1 MVNIVK
7 YCRNGIIPFDE
18 RFSQIKDI
26 QAKVRIAKRI
36 DRLSLGNA
44 GDHKQLD
51 AQLFEMRID
60 VGKGWR
66 VYYTQQGN
74 DIVLLM
80 LVGDKTQQQDDI
92 KQIRSWLNETN

>member
-1 MVNIVK
+1 MINIVK
-7 YCRNGIIPFDE
+7 YRRDDVIPFDE
-18 RFSQIKDI
+18 RFKQIKDI

-36 DRLSLGNA
+36 DRLALGNA
-44 GDHKQLD
+44 GDCKQLD

-66 VYYTQQGN
+66 VYYTKQGN
-74 DIVLLM
+74 EIILLM
-80 LVGDKTQQQDDI
+80 LVGDKSQQQNDI